1 MNRYTIGYMEGYMMN
16 GNTMEDGVNISE
28 DDSNIDI
35 DKMNMEEAG
44 SNEITQPNKRAFL
57 VALSETGNITGASKI
72 TGIARKT
79 HYNWMQEDPAYAA
92 AYKVALEQAAENLE
106 SEARRR
112 ATKGTAKPVFYKGEE
127 CGTVQEYSDTLLI
140 FLLKGA
146 MPDKYSERF
155 QGTMDV
161 NVTVEDKT
169 PQERRARIADLL
181 SKKQIAGAIDL
192 DPAEE

>member
-1 MNRYTIGYMEGYMMN
+1 MNDMININVDDTQIN
-16 GNTMEDGVNISE
+16 VN
-28 DDSNIDI
+28 NVH
-35 DKMNMEEAG
+35 MEEVG

-79 HYNWMQEDPAYAA
+79 HYNWMQTDSDYAA

-112 ATKGTAKPVFYKGEE
+112 AVQGTSKPVFYKGEE
-127 CGTVQEYSDTLLI
+127 CGVVQEYSDTLLI

-146 MPDKYSERF
+146 MPEKYAERY
-155 QGTMDV
+155 QGNVDH
-161 NVTVEDKT
+161 NVTVTFEQLLKNALNSGDN
-169 PQERRARIADLL
+169 PQD
-181 SKKQIAGAIDL
+181 
-192 DPAEE
+192 